1 MPRALL
7 ERIYVARYSS
17 EMLVIHSGMLKCS
30 APKGA
35 DRSRVCCLTEGAESK
50 FHVGLRVRRAA
61 VGGVGATA
69 VDVADIIKMAVNFK
83 TVVLE
88 EKTTLVGRRD

>member
-1 MPRALL
+1 
-7 ERIYVARYSS
+7 
-17 EMLVIHSGMLKCS
+17 
-30 APKGA
+30 
-35 DRSRVCCLTEGAESK
+35 LTEGAESK

-69 VDVADIIKMAVNFK
+69 IDVADIIKMAVNFK
-83 TVVLE
+83 TVFLE